1 MSKLA
6 ITLFVL
12 VSLVSS
18 AVYATDR
25 CTYNKDAM
33 LALDVNS
40 FDQDLAGGGGGWRAI
55 ANIPGCELA
64 AADLL
69 AAYQAEH
76 PDSGSILAWHEGQ
89 MRAAG
94 GQYEKAIPLLES
106 ARKPEDQD
114 KFGWNFYVDA
124 TLAFLRNDKPALQ
137 KAQQQLAAI
146 AYPEGAGLPPLMD
159 GYVEFQPRTGQP
171 VIRMRWP
178 LNIAEVDGL
187 LACFGKSYKEA
198 YGSSCRT
205 SDR

>member
-6 ITLFVL
+6 MSSFVL
-12 VSLVSS
+12 LCLLGT

-25 CTYNKDAM
+25 CTYDKDAM

-64 AADLL
+64 AAELL

-89 MRAAG
+89 VRAAG
-94 GQYEKAIPLLES
+94 GQYEQAIPLLES
-106 ARKPEDQD
+106 ARKPEEQD
-114 KFGWNFYVDA
+114 EFGWNFYVDA
-124 TLAFLRNDKPALQ
+124 VIAFLRNDKPALQ
-137 KAQQQLAAI
+137 KAQQQLIAI
-146 AYPEGAGLPPLMD
+146 AYPEGAGLPPLKG
-159 GYVEFQPRTGQP
+159 GYVEFQTRPGQP
-171 VIRMRWP
+171 TIRMRWP
-178 LNIAEVDGL
+178 LNIEEVDAL

-198 YGSSCRT
+198 TGSSCR
-205 SDR
+205 SSNH